1 MTDFGLSI
9 GEIARRTGLSVD
21 TLRFYER
28 AGLLTRPVERDS
40 AGRRVYREEDQGWL
54 EICTNLRATGMP
66 LSEIKRFA
74 DLVRAGAGNEAERL
88 ELLRDHRERVG
99 EQIRRLE
106 KFRETI
112 DYKVAVYAAAVA
124 EGSAANLWTGSADP
138 EPEQAAESG
147 R

>member
-1 MTDFGLSI
+1 MDDVGLSI

-40 AGRRVYREEDQGWL
+40 AGRRVYRGEDEGWL

-88 ELLRDHRERVG
+88 DLLRDHRERVD
-99 EQIRRLE
+99 EQIRRLQ
-106 KFRETI
+106 KFREVI
-112 DYKVAVYAAAVA
+112 DYKVAVYGAHVA
-124 EGSAANLWTGSADP
+124 EGTATNLWTGAVSAP
-138 EPEQAAESG
+138 ENPSKAN
-147 R
+147 

>member
-1 MTDFGLSI
+1 MNDTGLSI

-40 AGRRVYREEDQGWL
+40 AGRRVYREEDEGWL

-88 ELLRDHRERVG
+88 DLLRDHRERVD
-99 EQIRRLE
+99 EQIRRFQ
-106 KFRETI
+106 KFREVI
-112 DYKVAVYAAAVA
+112 DYKVAVYSAHLA
-124 EGSAANLWTGSADP
+124 EGTATNLWTGAPPTP
-138 EPEQAAESG
+138 EIPSKAN
-147 R
+147 